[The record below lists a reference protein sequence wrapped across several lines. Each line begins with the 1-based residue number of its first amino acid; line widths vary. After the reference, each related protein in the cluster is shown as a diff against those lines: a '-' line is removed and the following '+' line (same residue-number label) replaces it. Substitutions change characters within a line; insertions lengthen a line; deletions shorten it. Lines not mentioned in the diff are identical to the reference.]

1 MGKSPLRLLYLLFLS
16 LRPTQWTKN
25 LVVFAGLI
33 FTARF
38 VYWSDL
44 LRTLATALD
53 YCLLSGSLYIINDC
67 WDREKDQH
75 HPKKKQRPIASGE
88 LPLSWAV
95 PASLGILIF
104 SLTVA
109 WLLDPRF
116 FLIAV
121 LYLLLN
127 LGYSFGLREVVI
139 LDILIVSSGFV
150 LRAVAGAVV
159 IRVEISSWLIMCT
172 VFLSLLLSLGKRRQ
186 EKISLKTPGA
196 HRPLLEEYSV
206 SFLDTLILLVTAGAL
221 MSYVLFTFA
230 PGKAPQTYRHPYM
243 WITLPYVF
251 YGLFRYLYLLF
262 QKGEGGSPTDLL
274 LQDYPLLIT
283 VVLWALSSAVLI
295 WWETAPSPP

>member
-1 MGKSPLRLLYLLFLS
+1 M
-16 LRPTQWTKN
+16 
-25 LVVFAGLI
+25 VVFAGLI

-44 LRTLATALD
+44 LRTITTALD
-53 YCLLSGSLYIINDC
+53 YCLLSGGLYIINDC
-67 WDREKDQH
+67 RDRERDQY
-75 HPKKKQRPIASGE
+75 HPKKRKRPIASGE

-95 PASLGILIF
+95 PASLGILTL
-104 SLTVA
+104 SLIIA
-109 WLLDPRF
+109 WLLDPLF
-116 FLIAV
+116 FSIAV

-139 LDILIVSSGFV
+139 LDILIISSGFV

-159 IRVEISSWLIMCT
+159 IRVEVSSWLMMCT

-186 EKISLKTPGA
+186 EIISLKTPVA
-196 HRPLLEEYSV
+196 HRSLLEEYSV
-206 SFLDTLILLVTAGAL
+206 SFLDTLILLVTTGAL

-230 PGKAPQTYRHPYM
+230 PGSAPHTYRHPYM

-251 YGLFRYLYLLF
+251 YGLFRYLYLLL

-274 LQDYPLLIT
+274 LKDYPLLIT
-283 VVLWALSSAVLI
+283 VVLWALTSAGLI
-295 WWETAPSPP
+295 WWETVHSLP